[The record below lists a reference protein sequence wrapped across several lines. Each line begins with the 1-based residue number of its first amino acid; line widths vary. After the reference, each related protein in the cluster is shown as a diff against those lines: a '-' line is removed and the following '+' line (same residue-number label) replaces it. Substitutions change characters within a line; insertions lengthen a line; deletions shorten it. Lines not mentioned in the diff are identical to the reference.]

1 MTTELKADLV
11 LSGGGVKG
19 IGLAGAAVALMEA
32 GYAIQRVSGTSA
44 GSIVGAI
51 LAAGA
56 DELTPEQVEQLTMTL
71 PYKKFLDPTHI
82 TGIPLLGPAWGVLS
96 ETGIYKGDFA
106 HDWIRTELAN
116 LGVRTFGDLAID
128 APNLPPEQ
136 RYRLVVTASDV
147 TTGQLVR
154 LPWDYRRLYGLDPDE
169 QQVADAVRASM
180 SIPFFFR
187 AAKLTSASGLTST
200 LVDGGMLSNFPIDSF
215 DRRDGK
221 PPRWPTFGVT
231 LLPNLPQGN
240 DKVIP
245 ALAPVNWL
253 FGGPP
258 LIEALITTM
267 IVGRDQAYLNQPWV
281 DSRAIRVDSSK
292 VGFLDFNIGT
302 KQMQELYQSGYDAA
316 EAFLNTWN
324 WNEYLERFRRP
335 GNLTRL
341 DLEFG
346 CHIVDSGANRGQRIG
361 PGPQLRADM
370 GVLLERREFARGFLG
385 AAEHHIGQHDL
396 VDPAG
401 GHRGLT
407 EERLR
412 QPGRLL
418 VGRPRQSQLHH
429 FQG

>member
-1 MTTELKADLV
+1 VTTELKADLV

-19 IGLAGAAVALMEA
+19 IGLSGATVALMEA
-32 GYAIQRVSGTSA
+32 GYAIQRVAGTSA
-44 GSIVGAI
+44 GSVVGAI

-56 DELTPEQVEQLTMTL
+56 DQLGPQEVEQLTMTL
-71 PYKKFLDPTHI
+71 PYRKFLDPTPI

-106 HDWIRTELAN
+106 HDWIRSQLAD
-116 LGVRTFGDLAID
+116 LGVHTFGDLAFQ
-128 APNLPPEQ
+128 AENVPPEQ
-136 RYRLVVTASDV
+136 RYRLVVTVADV

-169 QQVADAVRASM
+169 QSVADAVRASM

-187 AAKLTSASGLTST
+187 TTKVTSASGLTST

-215 DRRDGK
+215 DRRDGG

-245 ALAPVNWL
+245 ALRPVNWL

-281 DSRAIRVDSSK
+281 DSRAIRVDSSS
-292 VGFLDFNIGT
+292 VGFLDFGISD
-302 KQMQELYQSGYDAA
+302 KQKQELYQNGYNEAI
-316 EAFLNTWN
+316 AFLSTWN
-324 WNEYLERFRRP
+324 WDEYLERFRRP
-335 GNLTRL
+335 
-341 DLEFG
+341 
-346 CHIVDSGANRGQRIG
+346 VA
-361 PGPQLRADM
+361 
-370 GVLLERREFARGFLG
+370 
-385 AAEHHIGQHDL
+385 
-396 VDPAG
+396 
-401 GHRGLT
+401 
-407 EERLR
+407 
-412 QPGRLL
+412 
-418 VGRPRQSQLHH
+418 
-429 FQG
+429 